1 MTALAAA
8 IRAFEQAPV
17 PDKLTLMGIDYLC
30 GAAGKRLSRLPAQTE
45 RLFAQAML
53 DHPIAEN
60 TAEANEQHY
69 ELPAEFFELALGPNR
84 KYSCCLYAGA
94 DTLGAAEDRALRET
108 CAHADLKDGQQVLE
122 LGCGWGSLSL
132 WMAERYPLSRIVSV
146 SNSHSQ
152 RSFIEAQAAG
162 RGLTNLTVVTADMN
176 QFDADAALGGRRFDR
191 VVSVE
196 MFEHMANWPTLL
208 ERVRGW
214 MKPDG
219 RLFLHVFTHKT
230 TPYAFDRNDD
240 ADWIAQHFFTGG
252 VMPSHTLIHQ
262 FGSLFEVEQDWRW
275 SGEHYRRTAMDWLA
289 NFDRNDARIRQILAE
304 VYGPD
309 ARLWRRRWRLFFLS
323 VAGLFGHAGGSE
335 WGVSHYRLSPAP
347 DSRGANDP
355 GEGR

>member
-30 GAAGKRLSRLPAQTE
+30 GAAGKRLSRLPPETE
-45 RLFAQAML
+45 RLFAKAML
-53 DHPIAEN
+53 SHPIAEN
-60 TAEANEQHY
+60 TAEANAQHY
-69 ELPAEFFELALGPNR
+69 ELPAEFFELALGPHR
-84 KYSCCLYAGA
+84 KYSCCLYGGA
-94 DTLGAAEDRALRET
+94 LDTLEAAEARALGET
-108 CAHADLKDGQQVLE
+108 CEHADLKDGQDVLE

-132 WMAERYPLSRIVSV
+132 WMAKAYPGSRIVSV

-152 RSFIEAQAAG
+152 RPHIEAEAAR
-162 RGLTNLTVVTADMN
+162 RGLTNLTVITADMN
-176 QFDADAALGGRRFDR
+176 QFDVDAVLDGRRFDR

-196 MFEHMANWPTLL
+196 MFEHMANWPGLL
-208 ERVRGW
+208 ARVRGW

-230 TPYAFDRNDD
+230 TPYSFDRNDD
-240 ADWIAQHFFTGG
+240 ADWIAQYFFTGG

-262 FGSLFEVEQDWRW
+262 FGALFEVEQDWRW

-289 NFDRNDARIRQILAE
+289 NFDRNDARIRQILTE
-304 VYGPD
+304 VYGP
-309 ARLWRRRWRLFFLS
+309 AAKLWRRRWRLFFLS
-323 VAGLFGHAGGSE
+323 VAGLFGHNGGAD

-347 DSRGANDP
+347 DPRGAND
-355 GEGR
+355 

>member
-30 GAAGKRLSRLPAQTE
+30 GAAGKRLSRLPPETE
-45 RLFAQAML
+45 RMFAKAML
-53 DHPIAEN
+53 DHSIAEN

-69 ELPAEFFELALGPNR
+69 ELPPEFFELSLGHHR
-84 KYSCCLYAGA
+84 KYSCCLYDGPK
-94 DTLGAAEDRALRET
+94 DSLETAEARALAET
-108 CAHADLKDGQQVLE
+108 CAHADLHDGQDVLE

-132 WMAERYPLSRIVSV
+132 WMAKAYPASRIVSV
-146 SNSHSQ
+146 SNSSSQ
-152 RSFIEAQAAG
+152 RRYIEGEAAA

-176 QFDADAALGGRRFDR
+176 CFDAAALPDSPKFDR

-196 MFEHMANWPTLL
+196 MFEHMANWPRLL
-208 ERVRGW
+208 ARIRGW
-214 MKPDG
+214 MKADG

-230 TPYAFDRNDD
+230 TPYSFDRNDD

-252 VMPSHTLIHQ
+252 VMPSHNLIHQ
-262 FGSLFEVEQDWRW
+262 FGELFEVEQDWRW

-289 NFDRNDARIRQILAE
+289 NFDRNDARIREILNS

-309 ARLWRRRWRLFFLS
+309 AKLWRRRWRLFFLS
-323 VAGLFGHAGGSE
+323 VAGLFGHNGGAD
-335 WGVSHYRLSPAP
+335 WGVSHYRLSAAP
-347 DSRGANDP
+347 DPRGAND
-355 GEGR
+355 